1 MGTLYYCHGI
11 VRVSATEDPVF
22 HCSSL
27 GRRRLL
33 TPVLRVVLRIVT
45 APLHMG
51 WAEDARLVCCRRIS
65 SSPPLGLVSYHD
77 RGRGDRNMS
86 RIWYA
91 PLGHHTPLLPPLAGG
106 RFIATMVSMSRT
118 LARRVPNKTQGHML
132 WP

>member
-45 APLHMG
+45 APLHLV
-51 WAEDARLVCCRRIS
+51 WAVGCPS
-65 SSPPLGLVSYHD
+65 SMLQAYIVESASWASIVS
-77 RGRGDRNMS
+77 
-86 RIWYA
+86 
-91 PLGHHTPLLPPLAGG
+91 
-106 RFIATMVSMSRT
+106 
-118 LARRVPNKTQGHML
+118 
-132 WP
+132 